1 MAKVFEEQIITST
14 KKKMEQALEKLK
26 TDKSL
31 QQNFRELTDTIA
43 TIENYDV
50 ILNESSSLDKET
62 REKWIEKREKLIDK
76 HNEIYS
82 KIENKGFESR
92 WITTIVKFEREKLE
106 KVLNDAREFAYKKYF
121 GKVDISDIDILDN
134 RWELV
139 GQQIKLAKNNYFKGK
154 S

>member
-43 TIENYDV
+43 TIEKYDV

-106 KVLNDAREFAYKKYF
+106 KVLNYAREFAYKKYF

>member
-43 TIENYDV
+43 TIEKYDV

>member
-43 TIENYDV
+43 TIEKYDV

-62 REKWIEKREKLIDK
+62 REKWIEKEK
-76 HNEIYS
+76 N
-82 KIENKGFESR
+82 
-92 WITTIVKFEREKLE
+92 
-106 KVLNDAREFAYKKYF
+106 
-121 GKVDISDIDILDN
+121 
-134 RWELV
+134 
-139 GQQIKLAKNNYFKGK
+139 
-154 S
+154 

>member
-1 MAKVFEEQIITST
+1 MANVFEEQIITST

-43 TIENYDV
+43 TIEKYDV

>member
-1 MAKVFEEQIITST
+1 M
-14 KKKMEQALEKLK
+14 
-26 TDKSL
+26 
-31 QQNFRELTDTIA
+31 
-43 TIENYDV
+43 
-50 ILNESSSLDKET
+50 
-62 REKWIEKREKLIDK
+62 IDK